1 MLTGVEVT
9 ELIHGSTILPVSFS
23 PVVVLSVISSSG
35 FKAHSVAAALACAL
49 DGVVFD
55 ETQRQVTFDGRGRT
69 ALAPS
74 LVDIVRRAC
83 IEADHSWRAIELA
96 HRQAIAER
104 VAMMSAVA
112 PLEPA

>member
-9 ELIHGSTILPVSFS
+9 ELIHGSTVLPAPFS
-23 PVVVLSVISSSG
+23 PVVVLSVLSPSG

-55 ETQRQVTFDGRGRT
+55 ETQRQVTFDGRGR
-69 ALAPS
+69 ALAS
-74 LVDIVRRAC
+74 NLVDIVRRAC

-96 HRQAIAER
+96 HRQALAER
-104 VAMMSAVA
+104 VAMLSAVV
-112 PLEPA
+112 PLQHA